1 MPSDE
6 PDDEGAAGPPP
17 HPLDRPWVHP
27 TEMFAR
33 TSSGRG
39 GQPRVL
45 GRSRGRDLALAIGA
59 GIVGALTMVAV
70 LGIAGLLGGPDS
82 SQSQSSADRNN
93 DTDAAERIAAVAGHS
108 VVGVLAMTP
117 LGTRRASGVV
127 VAPGD
132 LLTTTAA
139 IAGATS
145 TRVVDNKGTSR
156 PATVL
161 GKDDV
166 TGLVVLQFDSHGLD
180 PANLASDDEV
190 RSGTWIVAVGGG
202 SGTGPF
208 VTSGVVSSLG
218 GWSDDG
224 SGVSKPNLITTN
236 TPMPAT
242 ARGGALLDSSGRLVG
257 VLAGSVYGGA
267 GALATPADMA
277 RSVLDQLADSGHV
290 EHGALGI
297 RATDDDD
304 GGGVRVSAVPAGSP
318 AAKAKVKVGDVI
330 VAVNS
335 VRVPDSATLVYE
347 VQRHRAGDEVTLSVT
362 RAGKKLNLAVTLGR
376 FNVSEPGSATAA
388 TTTALSS
395 AH

>member
-33 TSSGRG
+33 ASSGRAG
-39 GQPRVL
+39 RPRVP
-45 GRSRGRDLALAIGA
+45 GRSRGRDIALALGA

-70 LGIAGLLGGPDS
+70 LGIAGLLGGSDS
-82 SQSQSSADRNN
+82 AQSQSSAERNN
-93 DTDAAERIAAVAGHS
+93 ETDAAERIAAVAGHS
-108 VVGVLAMTP
+108 VVGLLAVTP
-117 LGTRRASGVV
+117 FGTRRASGVV

-132 LLTTTAA
+132 LLTTTEA
-139 IAGATS
+139 IEGATS
-145 TRVVDNKGTSR
+145 MRVVDNNGGSR
-156 PATVL
+156 PASVL
-161 GKDDV
+161 GKDDI

-180 PANLASDDEV
+180 PASLASDDDV
-190 RSGTWIVAVGGG
+190 RSGTWIVAIGGG

-236 TPMPAT
+236 TPMPDT
-242 ARGGALLDSSGRLVG
+242 ARGGALLDSAGRLVG
-257 VLAGSVYGGA
+257 LLAGPVHGGA

-290 EHGALGI
+290 EHGELGI
-297 RATDDDD
+297 RATDDGGG
-304 GGGVRVSAVPAGSP
+304 GGGVRVSSVPTGSP
-318 AAKAKVKVGDVI
+318 AAKAKVEVGDVI
-330 VAVNS
+330 VAVNA
-335 VRVPDSATLVYE
+335 VRVPDSASLVYE

-362 RAGKKLNLAVTLGR
+362 RGGKKLNLAVTLGR
-376 FNVSEPGSATAA
+376 FTEEPGSATAA